1 MRTLYLAAVVF
12 VTILTT
18 SLTGFAEP
26 GGKGLGGA
34 GSGPPPTPPGF
45 GSTGG
50 HNGFET
56 YSSPTS
62 TPPAWPYRRAGGTG
76 NADWKT
82 GLQGPSPDLT
92 TRPPGLSGR

>member
-26 GGKGLGGA
+26 AGKGLGGA
-34 GSGPPPTPPGF
+34 GSGPPSTPPGF
-45 GSTGG
+45 GSTSG

-56 YSSPTS
+56 YNNPSITALPQG
-62 TPPAWPYRRAGGTG
+62 WGTG
-76 NADWKT
+76 KADWKT
-82 GLQGPSPDLT
+82 GLQGLRPDLT

>member
-34 GSGPPPTPPGF
+34 GSGPPSTPPGF
-45 GSTGG
+45 GSSGG

-56 YSSPTS
+56 YSNPSSMTLPQG
-62 TPPAWPYRRAGGTG
+62 WGTG

-82 GLQGPSPDLT
+82 GLQGLSPDLT
-92 TRPPGLSGR
+92 TRPRGLSGR

>member
-1 MRTLYLAAVVF
+1 MRILYLAAVLVS
-12 VTILTT
+12 ILPTT
-18 SLTGFAEP
+18 LTGFAEA
-26 GGKGLGGA
+26 GDKGLGGA
-34 GSGPPPTPPGF
+34 GSGPPLTPPGF

-50 HNGFET
+50 HNGFEP
-56 YSSPTS
+56 YSNPTS
-62 TPPAWPYRRAGGTG
+62 TPSSMALPQGWGTG